1 MKKIIRKVTLLF
13 LAAIVLVLGACDTTE
28 TVEIIEGD
36 GDAFAP
42 YDEAINVSTVLIND
56 AILNELVLSYYP
68 NESIRDNRF
77 TKLYKDKLNVNLY
90 YSWIANS
97 DDEYN
102 DKINLAIASNA
113 LPDLFQVD
121 AAQMQMLVEDGLI
134 HDLSEIW
141 DQYASPLLKEVVGD
155 TDDPV
160 FQSYMYDGK
169 VYAIPE
175 SRSAYDTV
183 QFAWIRM
190 DWLEKLVSEKPE
202 LGLTLNPT
210 TYDDFIKIV
219 KAFKDY
225 STFLNGKVVN
235 GSYGIAFQEDFF
247 NDMGGLHGFMN
258 MFGSYPSIWI
268 ENGSGE
274 LVYGGVQNETKQA
287 LAALNGLY
295 KEGYIVSDFA
305 TRNSESIASD
315 LVSNKVG
322 VVFGQQWLAGYP
334 FNTGYLANNNVKWG
348 AFPLFNKD
356 GKTTKAQISSGN
368 FGGWCVSSKCPHPE
382 VLIKLLNCYVES
394 IWGETGDFGQYYL
407 TSDYGAAV
415 WGLSPFT
422 PEPRTKNL
430 DAYLQIKQ
438 AVANDSTDFLTGEAA
453 QIWSYIEK
461 YKRGDGQFWNWAVTY
476 CPKEYTGLYDA
487 VFEQMNYYKENDL
500 FLLDK
505 HIAAPTESMVYYSS
519 TINQKRDEAYVAIIK
534 GTQSIDYFDT
544 FVSNWYKLGG
554 EAITKEVNDWYKAN
568 K

>member
-1 MKKIIRKVTLLF
+1 MREQNNAVNSLAHTKWNCKYHSVFAPKYRRKVFFQEKRVEVREILRTLCQWK
-13 LAAIVLVLGACDTTE
+13 G
-28 TVEIIEGD
+28 VEIIEGD

-219 KAFKDY
+219 KAFK
-225 STFLNGKVVN
+225 LN
-235 GSYGIAFQEDFF
+235 F
-247 NDMGGLHGFMN
+247 NRF
-258 MFGSYPSIWI
+258 
-268 ENGSGE
+268 
-274 LVYGGVQNETKQA
+274 
-287 LAALNGLY
+287 
-295 KEGYIVSDFA
+295 
-305 TRNSESIASD
+305 
-315 LVSNKVG
+315 
-322 VVFGQQWLAGYP
+322 
-334 FNTGYLANNNVKWG
+334 
-348 AFPLFNKD
+348 
-356 GKTTKAQISSGN
+356 ISLRA
-368 FGGWCVSSKCPHPE
+368 C
-382 VLIKLLNCYVES
+382 
-394 IWGETGDFGQYYL
+394 GDSLG
-407 TSDYGAAV
+407 
-415 WGLSPFT
+415 
-422 PEPRTKNL
+422 
-430 DAYLQIKQ
+430 
-438 AVANDSTDFLTGEAA
+438 
-453 QIWSYIEK
+453 
-461 YKRGDGQFWNWAVTY
+461 
-476 CPKEYTGLYDA
+476 YTGL
-487 VFEQMNYYKENDL
+487 KGDL
-500 FLLDK
+500 
-505 HIAAPTESMVYYSS
+505 IVE
-519 TINQKRDEAYVAIIK
+519 IIRE
-534 GTQSIDYFDT
+534 
-544 FVSNWYKLGG
+544 KLGG
-554 EAITKEVNDWYKAN
+554 LFIFIKRHILEDYSSRNAFGNDRSRHLI
-568 K
+568 